1 MDGQHLEE
9 DVLNGWMTRAQ
20 AAAALRVTADTLYR
34 WQRQGIGPRCGKI
47 GGRVYYR
54 AADVQEW
61 LLARMPGGP
70 ATGAA
75 R

>member
-1 MDGQHLEE
+1 VDSQHLDA
-9 DVLNGWMTRAQ
+9 DVLEGWMTRAQ

-54 AADVQEW
+54 AADVEEW
-61 LLARMPGGP
+61 LLARMADDRAAGG
-70 ATGAA
+70 A